1 MRQLVLIS
9 YGVIA
14 EGIRNILDRTNQLRF
29 TSKPDY
35 RYLERILQQIK
46 TTRNKAREERQASQ
60 KRRQEY
66 PNFQMNTNVLGTT
79 SI

>member
-35 RYLERILQQIK
+35 RYLERMLQQIK
-46 TTRNKAREERQASQ
+46 TTRNKAREELQ
-60 KRRQEY
+60 KDPDQVKQVRKEGRNIQI
-66 PNFQMNTNVLGTT
+66 
-79 SI
+79 SK

>member
-1 MRQLVLIS
+1 MRHLVLTS

-14 EGIRNILDRTNQLRF
+14 EGIRNILYHTNQLRF

-46 TTRNKAREERQASQ
+46 TRNKAREELPKDPDQVKQVR
-60 KRRQEY
+60 KEGR
-66 PNFQMNTNVLGTT
+66 NTQ
-79 SI
+79 IFK